1 MPGIFLDILAQQNL
15 QQLVDKPAHIHGNT
29 LDLICTNQRAM
40 VHTHDI
46 IYPGPSDHS
55 IVTAEIC
62 TNLLPSSTSTK
73 VIKLYHKVD
82 YYKFQPVLERTKR
95 SLAEMSDI
103 DHMWTLFSSDLENAF
118 NDYVPWKTMIFSP
131 KPTPVWFTK
140 ESRKI
145 VTKQTR
151 LYSRFRQSGDLVDQ
165 QLYTKAYKETK
176 KNPQKDQ
183 ENLHRTS
190 DL

>member
-1 MPGIFLDILAQQNL
+1 
-15 QQLVDKPAHIHGNT
+15 
-29 LDLICTNQRAM
+29 M

-46 IYPGPSDHS
+46 IYPGLSDHS

-73 VIKLYHKVD
+73 VIKLYRKVD
-82 YYKFQPVLERTKR
+82 YDKFQPVLERTKR

-103 DHMWTLFSSDLENAF
+103 DQMWNFFSSDLRNAV
-118 NDYVPWKTMIFSP
+118 NDYVPKKTINDSP

-140 ESRKI
+140 KSRKL
-145 VTKQTR
+145 VTKQRR
-151 LYSRFRQSGDLVDQ
+151 LYNRFRQSGDLVDQ